1 MLKSTGG
8 ISDGLPMFA
17 KSGRGSPGRINSCA
31 ASEDPPST
39 PNDLGSS
46 SLVSNVQTSALTTA
60 PVAGH
65 PRGNR
70 LGSDTQTPTH
80 CASVKESASYHHRPG
95 VHYPTTHGASH
106 YFAHPHHHRDAL
118 AHLPPGTGMANQH
131 ISHHSTYVNLHSH
144 QHNSTP
150 RYHANSIVSSHGT
163 SRSQLPNQLQ
173 DFMMNQWLQFK
184 SQRNFATSEN
194 SRSPL
199 PRTPTPTATP
209 CREDA
214 ATPPSPASTP
224 TIQQSTTSV
233 DRGTISSQSSGSSAD
248 HAGGSHSL
256 PRRQPSHYYD
266 GPAFVDNASVSWNHR
281 RRGGPM
287 GLAYRHPSS
296 DASAWFRGQAVVRK
310 TSSPTTPPNRGP
322 GVFVQA
328 RPAPVVQSAPI
339 VNNNNNNST
348 SRGAID
354 TPVAV
359 NGVPSSGK
367 VAMVLGKVL
376 SAGGSPTPEERKPSA
391 VSGATEHTAVPDSS
405 ASAVSGITEVSRFQV
420 TCEKENPNT
429 TRSET
434 VTSDASQDALTTNKE
449 TSDQSKPSLPPEATQ
464 SHPDQEYSSTPK
476 PLRDNYDEVFSSN
489 QLHSEFP
496 GRTPADGDACLNPQI
511 DLPEPKGSANGLMS
525 INVTSPPATGSKQRD
540 RADTPNTS
548 EQYWTPDPPASP
560 SNGNNIAVEPVSNS
574 VLHPGLLGCNTT
586 PADSLLSHFDSLDLT
601 HPCAAAALTPNGS
614 APHTPPSRS
623 RLESIND

>member
-8 ISDGLPMFA
+8 IPDVLPMFA

-60 PVAGH
+60 HIAGH

-70 LGSDTQTPTH
+70 LGSGTQTPTH
-80 CASVKESASYHHRPG
+80 CASVKESAAYHHRPG

-118 AHLPPGTGMANQH
+118 AHLPASAGMANQH
-131 ISHHSTYVNLHSH
+131 ISHHPTYVNLHSH

-150 RYHANSIVSSHGT
+150 RYHANSVVSSHGT
-163 SRSQLPNQLQ
+163 SRSQLQ

-199 PRTPTPTATP
+199 PRTPTPTGTP

-224 TIQQSTTSV
+224 TTQQFTPSA
-233 DRGTISSQSSGSSAD
+233 DRGAISSQPSGSSTD

-322 GVFVQA
+322 GVFVQT
-328 RPAPVVQSAPI
+328 RPASIVQSAPTF
-339 VNNNNNNST
+339 NNNNNST
-348 SRGAID
+348 SRAID

-367 VAMVLGKVL
+367 VAVVLGQVL
-376 SAGGSPTPEERKPSA
+376 STGGSPTPEKRKPSA
-391 VSGATEHTAVPDSS
+391 VSEATEHTVVPDSS
-405 ASAVSGITEVSRFQV
+405 AVAVSGIIEVPKSQV
-420 TCEKENPNT
+420 KCEKETQIT

-434 VTSDASQDALTTNKE
+434 VNSNVSQDVLTTDKV
-449 TSDQSKPSLPPEATQ
+449 TSDQSKPSLPSEATQ
-464 SHPDQEYSSTPK
+464 SNTDQEYPSTPK
-476 PLRDNYDEVFSSN
+476 QLRDNYDEVFSSN
-489 QLHSEFP
+489 QLNAEEFL
-496 GRTPADGDACLNPQI
+496 GRTLVDGDACLNRQI

-525 INVTSPPATGSKQRD
+525 VNVTSPPATGSKQRD
-540 RADTPNTS
+540 RGES
-548 EQYWTPDPPASP
+548 
-560 SNGNNIAVEPVSNS
+560 
-574 VLHPGLLGCNTT
+574 LGGC
-586 PADSLLSHFDSLDLT
+586 
-601 HPCAAAALTPNGS
+601 
-614 APHTPPSRS
+614 
-623 RLESIND
+623 